1 MSAQKSAGLLYRCA
15 AALFGLSLAA
25 LAPASALAE
34 SELEYGVKAAFL
46 VRFGLYV
53 QWPKAVFAS
62 ATSPLVLCIV
72 GEDPFG
78 EVLDKAASEP
88 GMNDRP
94 LVVRRVKAIGR
105 DVSCHIAYLGGSE
118 GQRPAQVAEALRGS
132 PVLTVSDSARTGAT
146 AAGII
151 HFVIHDNRVR
161 FEIDDAAASRN
172 GLTISSKLLGLALR
186 VKPRDL

>member
-1 MSAQKSAGLLYRCA
+1 MRGQTATGFLHRFA
-15 AALFGLSLAA
+15 ATLVGLSLAA
-25 LAPASALAE
+25 LAPAPALAE

-53 QWPKAVFAS
+53 EWPKAVFAS
-62 ATSPLVLCIV
+62 ATSPLVLCIA

-78 EVLDKAASEP
+78 EALDKAAS
-88 GMNDRP
+88 GQRMNDHP

-105 DVSCHIAYLGGSE
+105 DVGCHIAYLGGSE
-118 GQRPAQVAEALRGS
+118 AQRPAQMGEVLRGS
-132 PVLTVSDSARTGAT
+132 SVLTVSDDARTGAT

-151 HFVIHDNRVR
+151 HFVLHDNRVR
-161 FEIDDAAASRN
+161 FQIDDAAAARN
-172 GLTISSKLLGLALR
+172 GLTISSKLLGLALS